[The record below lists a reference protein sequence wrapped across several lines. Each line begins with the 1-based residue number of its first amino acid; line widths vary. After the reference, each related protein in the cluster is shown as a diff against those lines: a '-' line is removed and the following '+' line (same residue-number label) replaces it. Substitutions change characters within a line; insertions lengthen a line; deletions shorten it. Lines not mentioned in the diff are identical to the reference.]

1 MSPALFTIISYVL
14 SRLLARVEEEG
25 RLNGVEEV
33 AVVVDCLRTYC
44 EWTRQVINL
53 GKASVHF
60 SRNVNRRTSGEL
72 CQVLE
77 MHECDHKGK
86 YLGLPYCNFKSKTK
100 AF

>member
-44 EWTRQVINL
+44 EWTR
-53 GKASVHF
+53 
-60 SRNVNRRTSGEL
+60 
-72 CQVLE
+72 
-77 MHECDHKGK
+77 
-86 YLGLPYCNFKSKTK
+86 
-100 AF
+100 